1 MPSITFVGSADCPA
15 PSHAKSGLIM
25 GASDS
30 RVRIAFGV
38 SNAVAAVVLGVGV
51 FVVVQP
57 RFWALDVPAAA
68 IATVQLVSAVGLLAK
83 LPWAMRAL
91 RVAAWISFV
100 LGLLIVSLIV
110 LSMLF
115 LRGIHGDYGVAAL
128 AVSGLIVA
136 LLVPYVVVL
145 PALELLW
152 LGRQSAEPRS

>member
-1 MPSITFVGSADCPA
+1 
-15 PSHAKSGLIM
+15 M

-68 IATVQLVSAVGLLAK
+68 IGLVQLVSAVGLLAK
-83 LPWAMRAL
+83 LPWVMRAL
-91 RVAAWISFV
+91 QVAAWVSFV
-100 LGLLIVSLIV
+100 LGLLTVSLIV
-110 LSMLF
+110 LSMVF

-128 AVSGLIVA
+128 AVSGLIIA

-152 LGRQSAEPRS
+152 LKRQSAESQS